1 MTCEAKG
8 SIMRDVKLAYNSC
21 VAMPNEWVVILDNEI
36 NKLCRW
42 IL

>member
-8 SIMRDVKLAYNSC
+8 SIIRDVKLAYISC
-21 VAMPNEWVVILDNEI
+21 VVMPSEWVVILNNEI
-36 NKLCRW
+36 DKLCRW